1 MVAFPGILLY
11 IFPTSFS
18 GKHVVGVAMRFWPF
32 RKGIGFRDERVCAVG
47 ADPKLPMLITGLAGV
62 PGYNAFHYFRSL
74 YGDQVIGVRQ
84 PNMWPLKGDGIIACD
99 VGDARSLEK
108 LWALN
113 MVSEPF
119 LNSVGSC
126 RLKSVNSIRRWHTV
140 SMFWVPEM

>member
-1 MVAFPGILLY
+1 MSEF
-11 IFPTSFS
+11 
-18 GKHVVGVAMRFWPF
+18 
-32 RKGIGFRDERVCAVG
+32 AVG

-108 LWALN
+108 LWAEHGFRT
-113 MVSEPF
+113 V

-126 RLKSVNSIRRWHTV
+126 RLKSCELDPRWHTV
-140 SMFWVPEM
+140 SMFWVPEMWRNYVKIITQS

>member
-1 MVAFPGILLY
+1 MSEF
-11 IFPTSFS
+11 
-18 GKHVVGVAMRFWPF
+18 
-32 RKGIGFRDERVCAVG
+32 AVG

-108 LWALN
+108 LWAEHGFRT
-113 MVSEPF
+113 V

-126 RLKSVNSIRRWHTV
+126 RLKSCELD
-140 SMFWVPEM
+140 PEMAHRVNVLGTRNVAKLCQDYHSKLIHLSIDLVFAGREEGGYCEVW